1 MGFLDKIKA
10 AAAKTGQEFDDG
22 LTDAIGDGDYTQ
34 TTDESTVEKPKDDG
48 KDKK

>member
-1 MGFLDKIKA
+1 MDWLKKQVE
-10 AAAKTGQEFDDG
+10 KTKKQFDDG

-48 KDKK
+48 KDQK